1 MLKVFLAEDEYVIR
15 EGIKNNIKWSENGY
29 ELCGTAGDGEL
40 AYSQILKDQPD
51 ILVTDIKMP
60 FMDGLTLSRMVKAQ
74 FPWIEIILLTGYE
87 DFAYARDAI
96 NIGVASYLSK
106 PISSGNLLK
115 EINNVGEKILEKRRK
130 TDAAKKYEEDMND
143 IGQYLDEVKGLF
155 AKYQNIKNYGNASE
169 LADLEKEKK
178 DELEEAILAE
188 VDPRHIDRKSVKE
201 FLRRGNISEIE
212 GFVRDFLQAMGKNVL
227 SSTMLRQY
235 VAMDFYFC
243 VSEYIETELMLSKEE
258 YENMIPATEIL
269 SDEKSTYE
277 YLISILD
284 KTITLKNENNPGR
297 YSEVVKEMLEYI
309 DEHYS
314 DEELSLNQIAFHVNF
329 SPNHL
334 SAIFRQ
340 QTGQNFIKYLTDY
353 RMEKAKELL
362 MTTSKKSNEIG
373 LLVGYRDPH
382 YFSYLFKKT
391 QGVTTTQYRERGQVI

>member
-155 AKYQNIKNYGNASE
+155 AKYQNIKNYGNDDTVKDGTRNE
-169 LADLEKEKK
+169 LD
-178 DELEEAILAE
+178 EAILAE
-188 VDPRHIDRKSVKE
+188 VDPRDIDRKSVKE
-201 FLRRGNISEIE
+201 FLRRGEADEIE
-212 GFVRDFLQAMGKNVL
+212 GFVRDFLLAMGKNVL

-243 VSEYIETELMLSKEE
+243 VSEYIETELMLTKEE
-258 YENMIPATEIL
+258 YENMTPAADIL
-269 SDEKSTYE
+269 SDEKKTND
-277 YLISILD
+277 YLIGILNKAIELRND
-284 KTITLKNENNPGR
+284 NNPGR

-362 MTTSKKSNEIG
+362 ATTSKKSNEIG

-391 QGVTTTQYRERGQVI
+391 QGITTTQYRDRSN